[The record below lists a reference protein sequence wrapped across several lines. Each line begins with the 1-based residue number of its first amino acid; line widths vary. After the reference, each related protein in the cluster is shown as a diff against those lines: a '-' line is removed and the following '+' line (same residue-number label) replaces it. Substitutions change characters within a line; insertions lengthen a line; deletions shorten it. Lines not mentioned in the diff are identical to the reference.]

1 MLMLRGFVQFSKR
14 TQAPAW
20 RQLAPDP
27 CTSPFVLTA
36 VLLLCVTHCSWGLPV
51 EAALGFKLD
60 AFIVHSMADS
70 HLLRQL
76 IGRCFQGAW
85 Q

>member
-1 MLMLRGFVQFSKR
+1 
-14 TQAPAW
+14 
-20 RQLAPDP
+20 
-27 CTSPFVLTA
+27 
-36 VLLLCVTHCSWGLPV
+36 V

-70 HLLRQL
+70 HLMRQL